1 MPIKEAS
8 FSLLCISFF
17 FFFISATPNPDSERT
32 ETVMTV
38 SEYFLSF

>member
-8 FSLLCISFF
+8 FSLLCISF

>member
-8 FSLLCISFF
+8 FSLLCIR